1 MDYINGGGVKRFA
14 RPIMLQGTASHVG
27 KSLLVAGLCRVLKE
41 DGLKVVPFKAQNMA
55 LNSSVTGCGGE
66 IGRAQAFQAEA
77 AGVKPTPDMNPILL
91 KPTSDIGSQ
100 VIIHGRVYGNMN
112 ALDFHRFKKE
122 LMGSVLESYNRLA
135 SRYDVVVIEGAGSP
149 AEINLKDGDI
159 ANMGLAELVATPVV
173 LIGDIDRGGVFAS
186 LVGTMELLS
195 PSERK
200 RVKGFIINKFRGDME
215 LLKPG
220 IGFLEDKTGLPVLG
234 VVPYL
239 KDIILPDEDGVALE
253 GRQRPVVSGQ
263 KDKINIAIIKLPHI
277 SNFTDFDAF
286 RFEPDAAIQYITG
299 PKGLEGADVVVIP
312 GSKNT
317 LEDLLW
323 LWEMGL
329 AEAIVHYARMGG
341 RVIGIC
347 GGFQMLGRMV
357 RDPYMVESGVGEA
370 KGLGLLD
377 VETVL
382 EREKRT
388 YQVEAV
394 VKGFKG
400 SRGQGVRGLK
410 GGSRSTAHGSRVK
423 GYEIHMG
430 ETVGNSRP
438 FLVVTKRGNNPVNIK
453 EGAIS
458 SDGRIWGTY
467 IHGIFDNDGFRA
479 GFLNR
484 IRAERGLPGQGVI
497 SFEGKKEEGIKRL
510 ADVVRKSVDMERV
523 YKIIELDPR

>member
-1 MDYINGGGVKRFA
+1 MVPNAVSPA

-27 KSLLVAGLCRVLKE
+27 KSLLVAGLCRILKE
-41 DGLKVVPFKAQNMA
+41 DGFRVAPFKAQNMA
-55 LNSSVTGCGGE
+55 LNSFVTSDGGE

-122 LMGSVLESYNRLA
+122 LMGSVLESYSRLA

-149 AEINLKDGDI
+149 TEVNLRDGDI
-159 ANMGLAELVATPVV
+159 ANMGLAELIDTKVI

-195 PSERK
+195 PSERE

-239 KDIILPDEDGVALE
+239 MDIILPEEDGVALE
-253 GRQRPVVSGQ
+253 SRSKGKRLSIVCGQRSKV
-263 KDKINIAIIKLPHI
+263 NISIIHLPRI

-286 RFEPDAAIQYITG
+286 RFEPDVRVEYITN
-299 PKGLEGADVVVIP
+299 PEGLRGVDVVIIP

-317 LEDLLW
+317 LVDLIW
-323 LWEMGL
+323 LQETGL
-329 AEAIVHYARMGG
+329 AEAIVHYARRGG

-347 GGFQMLGRMV
+347 GGLQMLGRV
-357 RDPYMVESGVGEA
+357 VKDPYGVESGLREA

-382 EREKRT
+382 EREKKT

-394 VKGFKG
+394 IPLLVKGG
-400 SRGQGVRGLK
+400 RGDFL
-410 GGSRSTAHGSRVK
+410 VK

-430 ETVGNSRP
+430 ETVGNGQP
-438 FLVVTKRGNNPVNIK
+438 FSVITKRGNNPVNVK

-458 SDGRIWGTY
+458 SDGKSWGTY
-467 IHGIFDNDGFRA
+467 IHGIFDNDGFRT
-479 GFLNR
+479 GFLNE
-484 IRAERGLPGQGVI
+484 IRAEKGLPGQGVI
-497 SFEGKKEEGIKRL
+497 SFEGKREEGIKGL
-510 ADVVRKSVDMERV
+510 ADVVRKSVDMERI
-523 YKIIELDPR
+523 YKIIGLGPR